1 MDFSSRIT
9 NRILIHLFSSVPSCL
24 CENPSRSLVLQG
36 ERFAGVR
43 NNISNRFGECW
54 TGDWEGLSL
63 RHEGT
68 EIKEGGLELTVD
80 DSGDSGFHQFVTDV
94 Q

>member
-1 MDFSSRIT
+1 M
-9 NRILIHLFSSVPSCL
+9 
-24 CENPSRSLVLQG
+24 G
-36 ERFAGVR
+36 
-43 NNISNRFGECW
+43 
-54 TGDWEGLSL
+54 GLSQ

-68 EIKEGGLELTVD
+68 EIKKGGLELTVD